1 MGKKNQKNF
10 FVLKINAFE
19 SWTRNSHNPKRDTSL
34 WQSMCYETLLR
45 LNISLR
51 KILCKSGSFRVM
63 KKYEKVTLM
72 QFIQEFG
79 TL

>member
-19 SWTRNSHNPKRDTSL
+19 SWTTNSHNPKRDTSL
-34 WQSMCYETLLR
+34 WQSMCYETKLR
-45 LNISLR
+45 FNRSLTE
-51 KILCKSGSFRVM
+51 IFTNSGSFRVM